1 MKNSLLLK
9 FLIVLP
15 LIVFIDFVV
24 LTAFGCFSAMAGAT
38 DSYFCGP
45 YCLVSK
51 VLLAVSGLFFVYLI
65 LTDIMKK
72 HPSKL
77 DGQTS

>member
-9 FLIVLP
+9 VVLILP
-15 LIVFIDFVV
+15 LIAFVDFVA
-24 LTAFGCFSAMAGAT
+24 LTAFGCVSAMAGAT
-38 DSYFCGP
+38 NSYFCGP

-51 VLLAVSGLFFVYLI
+51 VFLVVSGLFFVYLI
-65 LTDIMKK
+65 LTDITKRHLKK
-72 HPSKL
+72 I